1 MATDTGSN
9 LLRAYNFE
17 LEIAG
22 EWAGGFAEISGLT
35 ADGNPVDYGEGRGSK
50 EIVDR
55 LAGLRK
61 QARLT
66 LNRGVADRKLCDWY
80 TAVLK
85 GRHDAREL
93 RITMLDESRQPVRR
107 WRIVNAS
114 ITKIAAPTLNA
125 SGNEIAIESVEIA
138 HEGLT
143 LEDIG

>member
-1 MATDTGSN
+1 M
-9 LLRAYNFE
+9 
-17 LEIAG
+17 
-22 EWAGGFAEISGLT
+22 
-35 ADGNPVDYGEGRGSK
+35 
-50 EIVDR
+50 
-55 LAGLRK
+55 AGLRK

-66 LNRGVADRKLCDWY
+66 LNRGVANRKLWDWY
-80 TAVLK
+80 TAILK